1 MEGSIENTLEKRKEK
16 LLSLFKGKFSN
27 SWQYIILAAIVIFG
41 FLIRLRNIGLLK
53 DVANGQFIPSDLDA
67 LVILRYVNEIALNG
81 MLPSVDVLR
90 YYPLGF
96 ESLSEFSLLS
106 YFIFYLYKFWSFF
119 NPAVT
124 IAQADIY
131 YPPIAFVIAI
141 IFFFLFVR
149 KLFDY
154 RIALVASAFLA
165 TMPSF
170 LHRTMLGFS
179 DKEALALAF
188 MFMAY
193 YLYVSAWKSKRL
205 RNGIALGI
213 LSGIATGM
221 TGLVWCGVNFIFL
234 TIGLFALVEILLDK
248 FRKNDF
254 LAYSSWMIFAIATM
268 NVFGQ
273 GRYPIIGTFVNSFT
287 SGLMIFAFFVGIVF
301 YLIHNLDVFRIKEKI
316 HGKVFGLGLK
326 SLLQK

>member
-1 MEGSIENTLEKRKEK
+1 MEGLIENTLEKRKEK

-53 DVANGQFIPSDLDA
+53 DVANGQYIPSDLDA

-81 MLPSVDVLR
+81 MLPQVDVLR

-131 YPPIAFVIAI
+131 YPPIAFVITI

-154 RIALVASAFLA
+154 RIALIASAFLVVVPA
-165 TMPSF
+165 F
-170 LHRTMLGFS
+170 LYRTMAGVA
-179 DKEALALAF
+179 DKEALAMVF
-188 MFMAY
+188 MFASFY
-193 YLYVSAWKSKRL
+193 FYAAALKSPEPSRYLPF
-205 RNGIALGI
+205 GI

-221 TGLVWCGVNFIFL
+221 T
-234 TIGLFALVEILLDK
+234 
-248 FRKNDF
+248 
-254 LAYSSWMIFAIATM
+254 
-268 NVFGQ
+268 
-273 GRYPIIGTFVNSFT
+273 
-287 SGLMIFAFFVGIVF
+287 
-301 YLIHNLDVFRIKEKI
+301 
-316 HGKVFGLGLK
+316 
-326 SLLQK
+326 